1 MKAEREHGAVCVLRV
16 WCLSALG
23 PGTIVGSAAFNLLF
37 ITAVTVMAPAPRI
50 AKVHQYNVY
59 LTTSFF
65 AVEAY
70 MWLLFIVDFHTPER
84 IDLWEVRLPPLPR
97 PLVPLPQTLPAPSL
111 SGECVLVT
119 KAGSSALLRQGS

>member
-1 MKAEREHGAVCVLRV
+1 
-16 WCLSALG
+16 
-23 PGTIVGSAAFNLLF
+23 VGSAAFNLLF

-70 MWLLFIVDFHTPER
+70 IWLLFIVEFNTPER
-84 IDLWEVRLPPLPR
+84 IDLWEVRLTPP
-97 PLVPLPQTLPAPSL
+97 PAPPTCYTPSHLASSDAFLLHSISNDL
-111 SGECVLVT
+111 SVR
-119 KAGSSALLRQGS
+119 SSCP

>member
-1 MKAEREHGAVCVLRV
+1 M
-16 WCLSALG
+16 
-23 PGTIVGSAAFNLLF
+23 GSAAFNLLF

-70 MWLLFIVDFHTPER
+70 IWLLFIVEFNTPER
-84 IDLWEVRLPPLPR
+84 IDLWEVRLTPPPPL
-97 PLVPLPQTLPAPSL
+97 LPATLPPIWRPQMLSFCIQSPMTSL
-111 SGECVLVT
+111 CAVLAHSPFRTRVDCFRL
-119 KAGSSALLRQGS
+119 SATDLVDDL